1 MKVFSKMMAL
11 GLLMTVF
18 VLVFSSSCDDPYRT
32 VDYSKFIAEEA
43 ELRNEYVDRVFKDSL
58 FASLVDTIDKRSTE
72 GWLSFQIEKGSAI
85 DSVLPGKQVSFKYKY
100 YYVMRD
106 DDDNPVLVL
115 KYHNHDIE
123 EPLVSY
129 TVGDPNTFGSEVYK
143 GVDKAIHY
151 MSLYGKSFVIMA
163 HSLADNQYYP
173 VVAEIEITWM
183 NLD

>member
-1 MKVFSKMMAL
+1 MKVFYKMMAL
-11 GLLMTVF
+11 GLLTTVF

-43 ELRNEYVDRVFKDSL
+43 ELRKEYIDRVFKDSL
-58 FASLVDTIDKRSTE
+58 FASLVDTVDKRSTE
-72 GWLSFQIEKGSAI
+72 GWLSFQIEKGSPI
-85 DSVLPGKQVSFKYKY
+85 DSVLPGTPVSFKYKY

-106 DDDNPVLVL
+106 ADDNPVLVL
-115 KYHNHDIE
+115 KYTNRDDE
-123 EPLVSY
+123 SLASY
-129 TVGDPNTFGSEVYK
+129 TVGALTSSDSEVYK
-143 GVDKAIHY
+143 GVDNAIHY